1 MAINYASKASPKVVE
16 AFYKES
22 VVEGIFNQDYD
33 WTGVATVRVYSVDD
47 LPLQDYNATLT
58 TGSRFGALTELG
70 DTYQEMTVSEDKAF
84 NGAIDKRNNT
94 STLMIKAAG
103 KVTAR
108 QTRNVVIPYMDKKT
122 LKKIANGNGVTGFG
136 TTGGGHIEY
145 GVSSLTKTNIIETL
159 MTANAVMSNKFVP
172 KKNRVL
178 YIGETTAI
186 KVKLADQI
194 VGTGATVQSM
204 AQKILVNGEIGTLD
218 QMHICIV
225 PDDYLP
231 ADVAFMIVAQGCCV
245 RPKKIETLRI
255 IQDHP
260 DIDGHV
266 VQGRYL
272 WDCFV
277 LKGKAD
283 GVYVAKTTSGSQG
296 TITLGGS
303 SLSLTVAGG
312 ADQTTTISL
321 SHCSAAKCESD
332 DDSVAVAELTGT
344 GYIKVTPKAIGT
356 CIIRVTAAPDAGYNV
371 PAQKTIAVT
380 VAS

>member
-16 AFYKES
+16 AFSKES
-22 VVEGIFNQDYD
+22 VLEGIFNQDYD
-33 WTGVATVRVYSVDD
+33 WTGVATVRVYRVDD

-58 TGSRFGALTELG
+58 TGSRFGPLTELG
-70 DTYQEMTVSEDKAF
+70 DKYQEMTVSEDKSF

-108 QTRNVVIPYMDKKT
+108 QTRNVVIPYMDKRT
-122 LKKIANGNGVTGFG
+122 LVKIAKGNGVTGFG
-136 TTGGGHIEY
+136 GVGGGIVEY

-159 MTANAVMSNKFVP
+159 MSANAQMSNRLVP

-194 VGTGATVQSM
+194 VGTGATVQNL
-204 AQKILVNGEIGTLD
+204 ANKILVNGEIGTLD

-225 PDDYLP
+225 PDDYMP
-231 ADVAFMIVAQGCCV
+231 PHVVFMIVAQGCVV

-255 IQDHP
+255 IEDHP

-277 LKGKAD
+277 LEGKAD
-283 GVYVAKTTSGSQG
+283 GIYVAKDTTATAA
-296 TITLGGS
+296 TITLSAS
-303 SLSLTVAGG
+303 SKSVTVGTPNSDISVTLANCAGAYVTTDDEDIATGEITSTGYVKITATAAGTCTLTVHAYPNVGYG
-312 ADQTTTISL
+312 A
-321 SHCSAAKCESD
+321 
-332 DDSVAVAELTGT
+332 
-344 GYIKVTPKAIGT
+344 P
-356 CIIRVTAAPDAGYNV
+356 TA
-371 PAQKTIAVT
+371 KTIAVT
-380 VAS
+380 AS